1 MNTEKELRS
10 RSEAK
15 LHSSIL
21 RAEATNV
28 VPVVPHHYFAASSSE
43 IRDMFIDGYFIGTIS
58 LSQSVAEGLSKFL
71 CKRKHLPCPKD
82 HLARVKKLLS
92 ESIITPEAKIA
103 FEKIEESRNEFQHM
117 NENIESDYSELEDK
131 AKLNVDSLFQI
142 EEEIFGH
149 SYSGGKIVAKCP
161 EFWDINTDD
170 TTKVFLRFST

>member
-92 ESIITPEAKIA
+92 ESIITPVKYFYGFLHRTQPGTPVGYVTEPLSLIVIQTRTEG
-103 FEKIEESRNEFQHM
+103 FSSPYIVPSR
-117 NENIESDYSELEDK
+117 
-131 AKLNVDSLFQI
+131 
-142 EEEIFGH
+142 
-149 SYSGGKIVAKCP
+149 
-161 EFWDINTDD
+161 
-170 TTKVFLRFST
+170 